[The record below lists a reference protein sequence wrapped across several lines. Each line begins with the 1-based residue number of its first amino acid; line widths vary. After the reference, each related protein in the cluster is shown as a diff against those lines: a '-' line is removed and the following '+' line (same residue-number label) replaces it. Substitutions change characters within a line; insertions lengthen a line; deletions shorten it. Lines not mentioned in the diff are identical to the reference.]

1 MNFGTKGWGGGKPDI
16 ITKGGGEE
24 EGGEEGRC
32 LCEGLFLFVLMVFLA
47 IWW

>member
-1 MNFGTKGWGGGKPDI
+1 VNFGTKGLGGGNPDI
-16 ITKGGGEE
+16 IPTGGVVE